1 MQTLIA
7 FITTIYFEMLLPRDD
22 PLKELVKTEA
32 RTICSVQKRIK
43 REAKKKKEINLVKSF
58 QHQLVAY

>member
-1 MQTLIA
+1 MIW
-7 FITTIYFEMLLPRDD
+7 
-22 PLKELVKTEA
+22 
-32 RTICSVQKRIK
+32 SVQKRIK